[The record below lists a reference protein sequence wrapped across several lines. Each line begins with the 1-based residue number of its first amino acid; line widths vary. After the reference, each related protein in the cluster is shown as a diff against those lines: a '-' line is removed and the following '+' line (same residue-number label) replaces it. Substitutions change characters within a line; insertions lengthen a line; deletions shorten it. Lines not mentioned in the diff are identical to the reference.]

1 MHLISLI
8 IKCFAEKIE
17 KVAKNPSQSVISE
30 IRSYAK
36 PPKAVHD
43 IMLCVYLLL
52 GDEEDQLKVRIDI
65 LWKVY
70 SCKIKI
76 FPFTNF
82 ILPTTIFC
90 FWRSFSAGRSLFAL
104 ALVKA
109 RYKLEEN
116 FYLVLFVSRK
126 LDLSDHICKLQ
137 ILIFTLYTNGS

>member
-1 MHLISLI
+1 METGNPGLYLLCFVKVAYFYYLRWMHLSSLI

-76 FPFTNF
+76 FLLR
-82 ILPTTIFC
+82 ISFC
-90 FWRSFSAGRSLFAL
+90 LQQFFAFGDHSVLVEVFLRWRW
-104 ALVKA
+104 
-109 RYKLEEN
+109 
-116 FYLVLFVSRK
+116 
-126 LDLSDHICKLQ
+126 
-137 ILIFTLYTNGS
+137 